1 MDSENLIHDLNIVK
15 DYFSH
20 NMRTSTAMVVAAVS
34 IFKFGLSDDTDNM
47 TDMIIESSYFL
58 DVYDKGMEVL
68 FNYILGHPIGSDRE
82 LFDPAK
88 ITSKVID
95 GLQCSI
101 KEQNIQVSCV
111 FHEMNAFE
119 TNIYMAKTLLELILC
134 EEIRKCNSSLSIYT
148 SGDIFTITK
157 SNPHEAPEIYKLFT
171 KFLSELNIEFTYSN
185 DSVNLRF
192 AL

>member
-1 MDSENLIHDLNIVK
+1 MNSENFIHDLNIVK

-68 FNYILGHPIGSDRE
+68 FNYVLGLPVGQDRE
-82 LFDPAK
+82 VFDPAK
-88 ITSKVID
+88 ITSKVIE

-101 KEQNIQVSCV
+101 AEQNINVSTV
-111 FHEMNAFE
+111 FNDMNKIT
-119 TNIYMAKTLLELILC
+119 TNIYVVKTILELIIC
-134 EEIRKCNSSLSIYT
+134 EEIRKCTSSLSFY
-148 SGDIFTITK
+148 SKGNIFTITK
-157 SNPHEAPEIYKLFT
+157 SNPMDAPEIYKLFSR
-171 KFLSELNIEFTYSN
+171 FLAELNIELTYTN

-192 AL
+192 A